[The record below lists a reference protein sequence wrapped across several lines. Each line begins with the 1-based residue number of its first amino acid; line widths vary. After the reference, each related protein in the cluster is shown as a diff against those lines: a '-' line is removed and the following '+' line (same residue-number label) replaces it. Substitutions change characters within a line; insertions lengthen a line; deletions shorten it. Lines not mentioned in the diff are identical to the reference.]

1 MTKEKITAKI
11 KCSDEKT
18 LMKLLKRAEEIKT
31 RGLYDEDIILQILAD
46 EHADNY
52 RVPAILGAG
61 MYDKMNHM
69 CRCYMD
75 RTARFALYY
84 DNIPDAD
91 TLKKVIICMFEK
103 APVFHCRF
111 WDNHIVP
118 CWIVSDYH
126 IDDVFQ
132 VVETD
137 DIDKSVYDFS
147 VQSADVKSNVQIQI
161 RLFVKDG
168 KCALAF
174 RWNHMVLDGGGFKQM
189 MKDITDNYHR
199 FRKGET
205 DKLTFRIGTRRYDRV
220 YEDMPKGKEAK
231 LKFKKTF
238 AKDKHRLPYTE
249 KTEGDKIFIN
259 KRTLPDEVLNAMLKV
274 GKECG
279 GTLNDVFVSAYMRAV
294 YRLSECDKNEKMTIS
309 CAMDLRRYI
318 KDIDTIGYTNHTN
331 FMPCQVSKMG
341 DSIYDTITELAKNTK
356 AIKADEFNGLH
367 GLPLLNIG
375 YSTMIYL
382 QAELVVRACYYNADL
397 QVSNLGA
404 IGGPTFSF
412 DGNDVRDAFM
422 VGSAKW
428 KPTTAVSLYTVG
440 GKFVYIQPLKGNE
453 KDRQISDKLFDLIEE
468 ELTSLMN

>member
-1 MTKEKITAKI
+1 MTKEKLAEKI
-11 KCSDEKT
+11 NSVDEKA
-18 LMKLLKRAEEIKT
+18 LGKLLVRAGEIRDK
-31 RGLYDEDIILQILAD
+31 GLDDEDIILQLVAD
-46 EHADNY
+46 EYSNNY
-52 RVPAILGAG
+52 KVPAILGAG

-75 RTARFALYY
+75 RTVRFSLYY
-84 DNIPDAD
+84 DSVPDAD
-91 TLKKVIICMFEK
+91 ILRKVIICMFEK
-103 APVFHCRF
+103 APIFHSKF
-111 WDNHIVP
+111 WDNHIIP

-147 VQSADVKSNVQIQI
+147 VQSVDVKCNVQMKI

-205 DKLTFRIGTRRYDRV
+205 DKLTFRTGTRRYDRV
-220 YEDMPKGKEAK
+220 YDDMPHGKQAK

-238 AKDKHRLPYTE
+238 AKDKHKLPYTKKNKE
-249 KTEGDKIFIN
+249 DKIFIN
-259 KRTLPDEVLNAMLKV
+259 KRTLPTEVLTAMLKA
-274 GKECG
+274 GKESG

-294 YRLSECDKNEKMTIS
+294 YRLLQCDKNENLTIS

-318 KDIDTIGYTNHTN
+318 KDIDSIGYTNHTN

-356 AIKADEFNGLH
+356 EIKADEFNGLH

-404 IGGPTFSF
+404 IGGATFSF
-412 DGNDVRDAFM
+412 DGHDVKDAFM

-428 KPTTAVSLYTVG
+428 KPTTAVSLYTVD
-440 GKFVYIQPLKGNE
+440 GKLVYIQPLKGND
-453 KDRQISDKLFDLIEE
+453 KDKEVSGKLFDLIEE
-468 ELTSLMN
+468 ELRSLQS

>member
-1 MTKEKITAKI
+1 MTKEKLASKI
-11 KCSDEKT
+11 KSTDEKT
-18 LMKLLKRAEEIKT
+18 LQKLLTRADKIRA
-31 RGLYDEDIILQILAD
+31 RGLEDEDVVLQLVAD
-46 EHADNY
+46 EYFNNY
-52 RVPAILGAG
+52 RVPVILGAG

-75 RTARFALYY
+75 RTVRFALYY
-84 DNIPDAD
+84 DYVPDVE
-91 TLKKVIICMFEK
+91 TFKKVIICMFEK
-103 APVFHCRF
+103 APIFHSRF
-111 WDNHIVP
+111 WDNHIIP
-118 CWIVSDYH
+118 CWVVSDYH

-147 VQSADVKSNVQIQI
+147 VQSADVKCNVQMKI

-189 MKDITDNYHR
+189 IKDITDNYHR

-205 DKLTFRIGTRRYDRV
+205 DKLTFRTGTRRYDRV
-220 YEDMPKGKEAK
+220 YKDMENGNKAR

-238 AKDKHRLPYTE
+238 AKDKHKLPYSK
-249 KTEGDKIFIN
+249 KTKEDKIFIN
-259 KRTLPDEVLNAMLKV
+259 KRTLPNEVLTAMLKA

-279 GTLNDVFVSAYMRAV
+279 GTLNDVFVSAYIRAV
-294 YRLSECDKNEKMTIS
+294 YRLLQCDKNENLTIS

-331 FMPCQVSKMG
+331 FMPCQVSQMG

-404 IGGPTFSF
+404 ICGEKFCF
-412 DGNDVRDAFM
+412 DGNDVKDAFM

-428 KPTTAVSLYTVG
+428 KPTTAVSLYTVD
-440 GKFVYIQPLKGNE
+440 GKFNYIQPLKGNE
-453 KDRQISDKLFDLIEE
+453 EDKAISDKLFDLIEE
-468 ELTSLMN
+468 ELRSL